1 MVCLRSK
8 SSNGVCSLF
17 HCPSYCLL
25 PLLFNINCDWP
36 PPRGSS
42 GRTRNYCGVQAAL
55 SGCKG
60 WTVTDP
66 AVVLPLPLRPVG
78 VLPTLPAASTCIVAE
93 GAFPQNRRSR
103 AALQGWGAASALT
116 DGVRMLSSLALRAA
130 SFFGMCLTL
139 FPRVPAGEISRCPLA
154 PLCSLWG
161 CLPCPGATFHLP
173 RRVPYTSQVSCFHSS
188 PFSRSALGRT
198 CAKTHVVQGPCF
210 EKQWFTECIHFYF

>member
-1 MVCLRSK
+1 M
-8 SSNGVCSLF
+8 
-17 HCPSYCLL
+17 
-25 PLLFNINCDWP
+25 
-36 PPRGSS
+36 
-42 GRTRNYCGVQAAL
+42 QAAL

-139 FPRVPAGEISRCPLA
+139 ESLQEKSAGA
-154 PLCSLWG
+154 PWLHRAALWG